1 MEGEGL
7 YGKHA
12 EEREIRSLS
21 SYIW

>member
-7 YGKHA
+7 YGKHV